1 MATGTGR
8 ISFTTSR
15 SRVTRGFHFAI
26 GPRMGWVF
34 RLAAIPI
41 AIAAVI
47 FGIFAIAILMGALV
61 LLALTFGIR
70 RWWLRFTRRGTANA
84 GDVLET
90 VPAHSLPTRESAPR
104 LKSPTSSPQ

>member
-1 MATGTGR
+1 MATGTFR

-15 SRVTRGFHFAI
+15 SRVTRGFQFAI

-34 RLAAIPI
+34 SLA

-47 FGIFAIAILMGALV
+47 FGIFSIAILMGALV

-70 RWWLRFTRRGTANA
+70 PWWLRFRARGAANA
-84 GDVLET
+84 CDVLET
-90 VPAHSLPTRESAPR
+90 APAHALPARESAPR